1 MSKALLIKSQV
12 DKNGGEVGKW
22 NNFNN
27 APSYIQGIHTGK
39 MLEDISAE
47 KLGALISGI
56 PTPWARAKLF
66 KFAFATIASPD
77 PNINT
82 EGLMQFYNMLHSEW
96 RGLMAVIALYPDRI
110 RFSEPVMMDVRGEDY
125 NIASAFG
132 RMLFNDKD
140 VWSNQ
145 DELAKNPDA
154 QPFIQ
159 LIYYR
164 DHLVGGTSPLTG
176 CFTGV
181 DYSKLGNDASDIN
194 WYRQGKFEDPMNFLT
209 PEEVQK
215 VYLFV
220 QYLRPYFQPQ
230 NSQTHYCQKL

>member
-110 RFSEPVMMDVRGEDY
+110 RFSDPVKMDVRGDDY

-159 LIYYR
+159 LI
-164 DHLVGGTSPLTG
+164 
-176 CFTGV
+176 
-181 DYSKLGNDASDIN
+181 
-194 WYRQGKFEDPMNFLT
+194 
-209 PEEVQK
+209 
-215 VYLFV
+215 
-220 QYLRPYFQPQ
+220 
-230 NSQTHYCQKL
+230 

>member
-1 MSKALLIKSQV
+1 MSKALLIKSQI

-66 KFAFATIASPD
+66 KFAFATIAAPD

-82 EGLMQFYNMLHSEW
+82 EGLLQFYNMLHAEW
-96 RGLMAVIALYPDRI
+96 KGLMAVIALYPNRI
-110 RFSEPVMMDVRGEDY
+110 RFSDPVYMDVRGGDY
-125 NIASAFG
+125 DIASAFG
-132 RMLFNDKD
+132 RMLFNEKD

-145 DELAKNPDA
+145 DDLARNPGD
-154 QPFIQ
+154 QPLIQ
-159 LIYYR
+159 LI
-164 DHLVGGTSPLTG
+164 
-176 CFTGV
+176 F
-181 DYSKLGNDASDIN
+181 
-194 WYRQGKFEDPMNFLT
+194 
-209 PEEVQK
+209 
-215 VYLFV
+215 
-220 QYLRPYFQPQ
+220 
-230 NSQTHYCQKL
+230 